1 MLSDILLGIVF
12 TIIFLGLGVVAFAYL
27 AKGKN

>member
-1 MLSDILLGIVF
+1 MFSDIVLGIVF
-12 TIIFLGLGVVAFAYL
+12 TILFLGLGVIAFAYL